1 LGTVNLVVCL
11 VAGRIAEL
19 FAVRWGGAGL
29 VGVEAPSYKGFRFP
43 AEIIGHGVWLYHR
56 FLLSFCEVEEM
67 MLQRGIIVS
76 HETIR
81 QWCAKFGQTYANALW
96 RAPGPSGGYMAPR

>member
-1 LGTVNLVVCL
+1 VPSSLGWGDFASCEAGGTVNLVVCL
-11 VAGRIAEL
+11 VAGRIPGL

-76 HETIR
+76 
-81 QWCAKFGQTYANALW
+81 
-96 RAPGPSGGYMAPR
+96 APSTC